1 MSGEQKASRS
11 AMELLTRFWRFAR
24 PHRMWI
30 FLGISVI
37 PVVSGLAMWRPLLV
51 KEAVDVQIPAADFA
65 GLRTL
70 ALWFIGAVVIEFVAQ
85 AIQVYALQRG
95 GHATITD
102 MRREIF
108 AHALRLPA
116 RYYDRHPIG
125 SLLSRTTNDVQTLS
139 ETLSFGVF
147 TILTDMAMIG
157 TILVAMFV
165 LNLELALIS
174 LSAAPLLILIVRYFA
189 YVLRGL
195 QLEIR
200 KAQGVQTG
208 YLAEQLSG
216 IATVQLYGRQD
227 AARET
232 HAQLGKRYLRA
243 TTLANVFDAL
253 LFSVMDG
260 VSAFCIALLIYF
272 AAPDVGTAVGPAGEA
287 ITLGLLFAFVDYLQ
301 RIFVPIREF
310 SNKLATI
317 QRAVASL
324 DRIYGLLDETPETR
338 SLPQSSD
345 PLVDWDGSLHIRDLS
360 FSYGNGGEDVLR
372 EASFDIGA
380 GEVVAVVGRTGSG
393 KTSLA
398 RILTRFYDGYRGSV
412 RLGSDDGLELRDV
425 APDQLRRHVLMV
437 TQDVFMFN
445 DTVAYNV
452 GLGDETVAADDEAID
467 AALELVS
474 AAPFLK
480 KRGGRALV
488 VGERGSHLSAGEAQ
502 LLAFARVALRRPQLL
517 ILDEATASI
526 DSETEAVVQAAIETL
541 VRGRSVLV
549 IAHRLSTVRQAH
561 KILVMDRGRI
571 VEQGTHAQLLAKGGR
586 YAELYRSGFAEE

>member
-1 MSGEQKASRS
+1 MSAAADASSRS
-11 AMELLTRFWRFAR
+11 AWALLRRFWQFAA
-24 PHRMWI
+24 PHRVWI
-30 FLGISVI
+30 LIGISVI
-37 PVVSGLAMWRPLLV
+37 PIVSGLAMWRPLLV
-51 KEAVDVQIPAADFA
+51 KEAVDVQIPAGDVA
-65 GLRTL
+65 GLRTV
-70 ALWFIGAVVIEFVAQ
+70 AWWFVAAVLIEFGAQ
-85 AIQVYALQRG
+85 ALQVYALQRG

-102 MRREIF
+102 LRRAIF

-165 LNLELALIS
+165 LNFELALIS
-174 LSAAPLLILIVRYFA
+174 LSAAPVLILIVRYFA

-208 YLAEQLSG
+208 YLAEQLTG
-216 IATVQLYGRQD
+216 IATVQLYGREA
-227 AARET
+227 AARDT
-232 HAQLGKRYLRA
+232 HAQLGRRYLRA
-243 TTLANVFDAL
+243 TTMANVFDAL

-260 VSAFCIALLIYF
+260 MSAFCIALLIYF
-272 AAPDVGTAVGPAGEA
+272 AAPDVSVGGDA

-324 DRIYGLLDETPETR
+324 ERIYELLDETPEARATVGAA
-338 SLPQSSD
+338 D
-345 PLVDWDGSLHIRDLS
+345 PLANWNGAIEATNLS
-360 FSYGNGGEDVLR
+360 FAYSADGEDVVR
-372 EASFDIGA
+372 EASFSIAA

-393 KTSLA
+393 KSSLA
-398 RILTRFYDGYRGSV
+398 RILTRFYDGYRGQI
-412 RLGSDDGLELRDV
+412 RLKTASGDLELRDV
-425 APDQLRRHVLMV
+425 LPDHLRRHVLMV
-437 TQDVFMFN
+437 NQDVFLFN

-452 GLGDETVAADDEAID
+452 GLGDHTVADSGAAID
-467 AALELVS
+467 GALELVS
-474 AAPFLK
+474 AAGFLRE
-480 KRGGRALV
+480 RGGQQLV
-488 VGERGSHLSAGEAQ
+488 VGERGSDLSAGEAQ

-526 DSETEAVVQAAIETL
+526 DSETEAVVQSAIERL

-549 IAHRLSTVRQAH
+549 IAHRLSTIRHAH
-561 KILVMDRGRI
+561 KILVMDRGRL
-571 VEQGTHAQLLAKGGR
+571 VEQGTHEELLARGGR
-586 YAELYRSGFAEE
+586 YTELYRSGFADET